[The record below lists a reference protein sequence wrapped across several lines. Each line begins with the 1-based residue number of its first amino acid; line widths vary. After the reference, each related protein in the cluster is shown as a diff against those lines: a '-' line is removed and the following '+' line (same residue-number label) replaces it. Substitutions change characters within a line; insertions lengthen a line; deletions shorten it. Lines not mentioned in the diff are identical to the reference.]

1 MGISTAFIAKFRET
15 FQTQREIS
23 ESVYV
28 KGRKDIAV
36 TISNYHFKELYLPNI
51 DGLRLSIDDNQFI
64 FDSDSLMAVASLDY
78 LIKSEGERERRGK
91 IDISMKNV
99 ILSWAVEIVYDP
111 NSYSKLKGD
120 SNSYF
125 IFDAER
131 NLETMGDNDQFD
143 QIAVVQLLT
152 SKTVRV

>member
-1 MGISTAFIAKFRET
+1 M
-15 FQTQREIS
+15 
-23 ESVYV
+23 
-28 KGRKDIAV
+28 KGKKDISV
-36 TISNYHFKELYLPNI
+36 TIINYHFKELYISNPDSLK
-51 DGLRLSIDDNQFI
+51 LSIDDNQFI

-78 LIKSEGERERRGK
+78 LIKSEGETGRRGK

-99 ILSWAVEIVYDP
+99 ILSWAVEIVYDQ
-111 NSYSKLKGD
+111 NRYSKLKVD

-125 IFDAER
+125 IFDPER
-131 NLETMGDNDQFD
+131 NLETMGDNDEFD